1 MSHSTHLDFAVPA
14 AYQALL
20 AAGKAAGTAAV
31 AAGLDVHLV
40 ELVRIRS
47 SQLNG
52 CAFCLRMHTRDALAL
67 GESADRLAVLPAW
80 RDSGY
85 FSPAERASLSI
96 AEEVT
101 LIADQQNG
109 RRLDEP
115 ESDLDRAALTDDQ
128 RAAVGWL
135 AIVINAFNR
144 VAIVSRYDVA
154 PAPASRVS

>member
-1 MSHSTHLDFAVPA
+1 MSHTTHLDFAVPA
-14 AYQALL
+14 AYQSLL
-20 AAGKAAGTAAV
+20 AAGKAAGTAAI
-31 AAGLDVHLV
+31 AAGLDLLLV

-52 CAFCLRMHTRDALAL
+52 CAFCLRMHTRDALAH
-67 GESADRLAVLPAW
+67 GESTDRLAVLAAW

-85 FSPAERASLSI
+85 FSPAERAALSI

-101 LIADQQNG
+101 LISD
-109 RRLDEP
+109 RRNDPLSET
-115 ESDLDRAALTDDQ
+115 ETELDRAALTEEQ
-128 RAAVGWL
+128 RAVVGWL

-154 PAPASRVS
+154 PVAAAPVN